1 MKRLTT
7 TQEVLVKSLTGKA
20 TPVKKS
26 KPTLKRRV
34 GRGVDYTYAK
44 LANMQIDKDKELS
57 KEREKDNSKG
67 F

>member
-1 MKRLTT
+1 M
-7 TQEVLVKSLTGKA
+7 KSLTGKA

-34 GRGVDYTYAK
+34 GRGVDYTHAK